1 MINTAFLTCCDL
13 STFPCLYFQMSYSG
27 SNGFFRVGWEDFSQ
41 NSHLSEPGQ
50 WAEDGGFP
58 YGVCL
63 SFLLTQSSLVPP
75 WLRTES
81 E

>member
-1 MINTAFLTCCDL
+1 MV
-13 STFPCLYFQMSYSG
+13 
-27 SNGFFRVGWEDFSQ
+27 FFRVGWEDFSQ